1 MNENFF
7 SIKSKNQN
15 VAVQPNDIDGSYDGY
30 MSYLRFFINF
40 RFSPPNPRSE
50 FDVLS
55 ITARLLIPGEIII
68 SKVIIHTSISIR
80 SDYSMAKC
88 FKFELD
94 ERALECIERKR
105 NGDIQF
111 RVELDFQ
118 ILMKTLE
125 GIDASIR
132 SAEGIL
138 IEQTHLQPIVPKSI
152 WAEKILKQLG
162 YKSFTLIEVPLH
174 HNLLEEG
181 YDGILAEFKEAEQYF
196 LKQDYNKAIAHCRS
210 TMDALTR
217 NLSKIK
223 KNEPSETKFK
233 WLESTSETTL
243 AYINGLN
250 KANAAISSKTHHSVS
265 SNRNFSRVDAE
276 SIYLVTLSLLHFINN
291 VKEQHNN

>member
-1 MNENFF
+1 MNENSF
-7 SIKSKNQN
+7 SVQSKIQN
-15 VAVQPNDIDGSYDGY
+15 VAVQPNEIDGSYDGY
-30 MSYLRFFINF
+30 LSYLRFFINF
-40 RFSPPNPRSE
+40 KFRPPNPRCE

-68 SKVIIHTSISIR
+68 SKVIIHTSISVR
-80 SDYSMAKC
+80 NDCSMAEW

-94 ERALECIERKR
+94 ESALECIEKKR
-105 NGDIQF
+105 NGDLQF

-118 ILMKTLE
+118 ILIKNLE

-132 SAEGIL
+132 SVEGIY
-138 IEQTHLQPIVPKSI
+138 IEKTHLLPIVPKSI

-174 HNLLEEG
+174 HELLEEA
-181 YDGILAEFKEAEQYF
+181 YTGILAEFKEAEQYF

-243 AYINGLN
+243 AYIDGLN
-250 KANAAISSKTHHSVS
+250 KANAAISSKTHHAVS

-276 SIYLVTLSLLHFINN
+276 SIYLVTLSLLHFVNG
-291 VKEQHNN
+291 VKEQHN